1 LRRHGG
7 RFSAG
12 LAIDPSSPDAARDGL
27 DELAG
32 LVGLAANGLK
42 HYRNQAVS
50 AFAAAE
56 TMGVWMRTIAWV
68 ATGVAA
74 IGLVACSKPTFKE
87 YAYPDLNFA
96 ATFQAPPKVTVSP
109 ASKDG
114 ATPASTLVDSDA
126 FGLDFAVNVIDA
138 SSATES
144 TDEMLDAAPD
154 AVGQARG
161 MDVGPRTHAAVGR
174 INGREVRFDK
184 DGKPVMLM
192 RFFFASD
199 KFYEV
204 NAYSTKGLTDP
215 RVRAFLDSF
224 RLLQGPG
231 AEKAKPAAPASNA
244 APVANAAPAAANAPS
259 P

>member
-1 LRRHGG
+1 MRKIEIVA
-7 RFSAG
+7 AG
-12 LAIDPSSPDAARDGL
+12 LAIVA
-27 DELAG
+27 LA
-32 LVGLAANGLK
+32 
-42 HYRNQAVS
+42 S
-50 AFAAAE
+50 
-56 TMGVWMRTIAWV
+56 
-68 ATGVAA
+68 
-74 IGLVACSKPTFKE
+74 CSKPTFKE

-96 ATFQAPPKVTVSP
+96 ATFQAPPKVTASP
-109 ASKDG
+109 AAKDG
-114 ATPASTLVDSDA
+114 STPASTLVDSDA

-154 AVGQARG
+154 AVAQARG
-161 MDVGPRTHAAVGR
+161 MDVGPRANTAVGR

-204 NAYSTKGLTDP
+204 NAYSSKGLADP
-215 RVRAFLDSF
+215 RVKAFLNSF

-231 AEKAKPAAPASNA
+231 AEKAKPPA
-244 APVANAAPAAANAPS
+244 ANAAPAANVAPGANAAPAAS
-259 P
+259 

>member
-1 LRRHGG
+1 MRKIEIVA
-7 RFSAG
+7 AG
-12 LAIDPSSPDAARDGL
+12 LAI
-27 DELAG
+27 
-32 LVGLAANGLK
+32 
-42 HYRNQAVS
+42 
-50 AFAAAE
+50 FAL
-56 TMGVWMRTIAWV
+56 GS
-68 ATGVAA
+68 
-74 IGLVACSKPTFKE
+74 CSKPTFKE
-87 YAYPDLNFA
+87 YYYPDLNFA
-96 ATFQAPPKVTVSP
+96 ATFQAPPKVTVTP
-109 ASKDG
+109 AAKDG

-154 AVGQARG
+154 AVAQARS
-161 MDVGPRTHAAVGR
+161 MDVGPRTYAAVGR

-204 NAYSTKGLTDP
+204 NAYSSKGLTDP
-215 RVRAFLDSF
+215 RVKAFLNSF

-231 AEKAKPAAPASNA
+231 AGKAKPPAVGTAPAANA
-244 APVANAAPAAANAPS
+244 APTANAAPAAP
-259 P
+259 

>member
-1 LRRHGG
+1 MRITTLIA
-7 RFSAG
+7 AG
-12 LAIDPSSPDAARDGL
+12 
-27 DELAG
+27 
-32 LVGLAANGLK
+32 
-42 HYRNQAVS
+42 
-50 AFAAAE
+50 FAAIVLSSCA
-56 TMGVWMRTIAWV
+56 
-68 ATGVAA
+68 
-74 IGLVACSKPTFKE
+74 KPTFKE
-87 YAYPDLNFA
+87 YAYPQLNFA
-96 ATFQAPPKVTVSP
+96 ATFQAPPKVTATP

-114 ATPASTLVDSDA
+114 STPASTLVDSDA

-154 AVGQARG
+154 AVAQARG
-161 MDVGPRTHAAVGR
+161 MDVGPRSHAAVGR

-204 NAYSTKGLTDP
+204 NAYSSKGLADP
-215 RVRAFLDSF
+215 KVKAFLDSF
-224 RLLQGPG
+224 RLLEGPG
-231 AEKAKPAAPASNA
+231 AAKPAPPPA
-244 APVANAAPAAANAPS
+244 ANAAPPAANAPS